1 MIFLGLL
8 VFGCFTVEDLD
19 EGGVRTIFSLPP
31 LSLLPCAFVLPSE
44 TSSIIAHILP
54 NMCDGPPWLSTSAK
68 LPAFHYNCLIV
79 ALQLPSF
86 MWQQCG

>member
-1 MIFLGLL
+1 VISLGLL

-68 LPAFHYNCLIV
+68 LPAFHYHCLIV
-79 ALQLPSF
+79 AVIHVAT
-86 MWQQCG
+86 MWLST